1 MPSTQPGHWDG
12 NFPSQRPLLSR
23 LPGPS
28 HWPQDRGP
36 KEELPSCAQS
46 PPHPGSSLSLLFL
59 HSLAAGLSSRPRLVP
74 PPSSAGAS
82 PQSTLPVTGPP
93 PPLQPLSGDPNFL
106 SPMGLL
112 YKSLWAP
119 HAFSLCSSPPLH
131 CGLPPT
137 GGSPTKL
144 QQKCSSPLPSQTT
157 PELQATPVLIRS
169 SPEESKFQVRAEGS
183 LGGRQG

>member
-46 PPHPGSSLSLLFL
+46 PPHPGFSLSLLFL
-59 HSLAAGLSSRPRLVP
+59 HSLAAGLSSRPRLVL

-93 PPLQPLSGDPNFL
+93 PPSSALVRGPQLPVPHGAPLQITVGPTRFLPLFL
-106 SPMGLL
+106 P
-112 YKSLWAP
+112 
-119 HAFSLCSSPPLH
+119 SPPLWPAAH
-131 CGLPPT
+131 WGLPHQAPAEMFLT
-137 GGSPTKL
+137 PSPANHPRAAGHPSADSVQPRRVKV
-144 QQKCSSPLPSQTT
+144 SSQS
-157 PELQATPVLIRS
+157 
-169 SPEESKFQVRAEGS
+169 
-183 LGGRQG
+183 